1 MTLGLLAT
9 VLLLRGSFNKAEHGV
24 IPGEGPAEATSGGR
38 RGLEVV
44 TTPFGGG
51 HRRMRRWLMLQV
63 DVLGCE
69 LDGVF
74 IHHHEK
80 VEVLVGFTSLIAGTW
95 FSFDMHLFSNCL
107 ADSLSELLRGDLH
120 LLTAGFDK

>member
-1 MTLGLLAT
+1 
-9 VLLLRGSFNKAEHGV
+9 
-24 IPGEGPAEATSGGR
+24 
-38 RGLEVV
+38 
-44 TTPFGGG
+44 
-51 HRRMRRWLMLQV
+51 MLQV

-80 VEVLVGFTSLIAGTW
+80 VEVLVWFTSLIASTW
-95 FSFDMHLFSNCL
+95 LCFNMHLFCNRL
-107 ADSLSELLRGDLH
+107 ADCLGELLRGDLH